1 MTVHHEFLLWF
12 RVCFQ
17 LPFRLWF
24 TPRRERIAG
33 FPLGYAGSRSF
44 AFFDISICTGN
55 SL

>member
-33 FPLGYAGSRSF
+33 FPLGGAGSRGF
-44 AFFDISICTGN
+44 AFFEISICTGN